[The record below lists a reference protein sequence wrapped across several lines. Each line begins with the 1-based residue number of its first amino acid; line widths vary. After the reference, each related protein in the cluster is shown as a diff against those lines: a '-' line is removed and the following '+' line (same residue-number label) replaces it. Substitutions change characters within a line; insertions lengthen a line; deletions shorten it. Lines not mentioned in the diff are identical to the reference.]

1 MKKAW
6 ILLGLLGLGL
16 QASAQLFQFQPMNEV
31 PVFKNGQAMKHPWTG
46 GMVTPQFGE
55 LDLNNDGLRDLV
67 VYDRLDQSVTTW
79 LRRIENGQ
87 SVFEYAP
94 AFVSKIPALRDW
106 FVIIDFNN
114 DGRPDIFT
122 GSNGG
127 AMLYEN
133 FGPLGNPVFR
143 VRNAFIDAMWDFGF
157 RAGILV
163 MNIDKPGIADFDG
176 DGDIDIAAFDN
187 FDIGKMNYF
196 RNMSVERYGN
206 ADSLDYLVTSRCWG
220 RFEEDQFS
228 SNITINLG
236 ANCFPPLPLP
246 GVVVSSRVQHLGSTV
261 SMLDADKDGKI
272 DLLLGD
278 VESTGLKYLRNTG
291 SADTA
296 RITQVFNNFPAY
308 DTTIF
313 VPRFPA
319 AHFIDVDNDGR
330 KDMLVAP
337 NEYYEA
343 TLTNHVWY
351 YRNQSS
357 TVQDSFRLQS
367 KQFLIGDILQYY
379 TNAAPFMMDAD
390 NDGKTDL
397 LVAHENGQYKA
408 VIHFYKNQGTNS
420 SPAFHLIDTSFLRL
434 DTLNVRFPRLGGG
447 DLNGDGR
454 ADLLIGTYD
463 GPIIHYRNTGTTGQT
478 GFMLESTDYMG
489 LSTTTG
495 PVTAPEVADFNRDG
509 KPDLLIGTR
518 EGKVQYFINTGT
530 ATVPAFSL
538 QNAQLGGIHVAQFF
552 TGFAVPRLTD
562 LNKNGLYDLVIGTER
577 GRVYFYPDIEGQ
589 TGNYPARNVA
599 FFYPQ
604 TGIYDSTRFS
614 YYVTPCVGMLN
625 EDTLPDLL
633 VGTFRGGVM
642 AFRNTLSTVSVR
654 DLQVDEA
661 SVLVYPNPSAG
672 EVFIRLQAED
682 AADMRALRLYDLQ
695 GRLLEQHKLAAGS
708 REASFNSNISGI
720 LLLQIEL
727 ADGRSVHRR
736 LVIAR

>member
-6 ILLGLLGLGL
+6 LFLCLIGFGW
-16 QASAQLFQFQPMNEV
+16 QAHGQFFQFQPYKDA
-31 PVFKNGQAMKHPWTG
+31 PVFKNGQALKQPWSG
-46 GMVTPQFGE
+46 GLVTPQFGE

-79 LRRIENGQ
+79 LRRIESGQ
-87 SVFEYAP
+87 SVFDYAP

-106 FVIIDFNN
+106 FVIVDFNN

-127 AMLYEN
+127 AMVYQN
-133 FGPLGNPVFR
+133 FGTVGNPNFR
-143 VRNAFIDAMWDFGF
+143 LRNAYVDAMWDFGF

-176 DGDIDIAAFDN
+176 DGDIDIASFDN
-187 FDIGKMNYF
+187 FDIGKLNYF

-206 ADSLDYLVTSRCWG
+206 ADSLDYLVTTRCWG

-228 SNITINLG
+228 SNITMNLG

-246 GVVVSSRVQHLGSTV
+246 GVVVSSRVQHLGSTI

-291 SADTA
+291 TTDTA
-296 RITQVFNNFPAY
+296 RITQVFNDFPTY

-357 TVQDSFRLQS
+357 SIQDSFRLQN

-379 TNAAPFMMDAD
+379 TNAAPFMMDVD

-408 VIHFYKNQGTNS
+408 VLHFYRNQGTNG

-447 DLNGDGR
+447 DLNGDGK
-454 ADLLIGTYD
+454 ADLLVGTYD
-463 GPIIHYRNTGTTGQT
+463 GPIVHYRNTGSNGQA
-478 GFMLESTDYMG
+478 GFSLESTDYMG

-495 PVTAPEVADFNRDG
+495 PVTAPEIADFNRDG
-509 KPDLLIGTR
+509 KPDLLVGVR
-518 EGKVQYFINTGT
+518 EGKIQYFLNTGT
-530 ATVPAFSL
+530 AASPAFTL
-538 QNAQLGGIHVAQFF
+538 QTAQLGGIHVAQFF
-552 TGFAVPRLTD
+552 TGYAVPRLAD
-562 LNKNGLYDLVIGTER
+562 MNNNGNYDLVVGTER

-589 TGNYPARNVA
+589 TGNFPMRNTA
-599 FFYPQ
+599 FFYSE

-614 YYVTPCVGMLN
+614 YYVTPCIGRLN

-633 VGTFRGGVM
+633 VGTYRGGVL
-642 AFRNTLSTVSVR
+642 AFRNTINTVSVPQYQ
-654 DLQVDEA
+654 LDEKA
-661 SVLVYPNPSAG
+661 VLVYPNPSAG
-672 EVFIRLQAED
+672 EVFIRLQGD
-682 AADMRALRLYDLQ
+682 ATADMRALRLFDLQ
-695 GRLLEQHKLAAGS
+695 GRLLAENALTTGTRETSVISRHAG
-708 REASFNSNISGI
+708 IV
-720 LLLQIEL
+720 LLQIEL
-727 ADGRSVHRR
+727 ADGRTVHRR
-736 LVIAR
+736 LVVTR